1 MEITPS
7 LSIPDDELSF
17 SFIHSSGPGGQK
29 INKSATAVQLR
40 FDVRNSPSLP
50 AALKE
55 RVRRLAGSRITKGGM
70 LVIEA
75 KRYRTQEQNRTDAIN
90 RLKNLLKTAEKQ
102 PRVRRSSQPSLSIK
116 IKRMETK
123 KKRGVIKKQRRSFV
137 E

>member
-7 LSIPDDELSF
+7 LSIADDELSF

-40 FDVRNSPSLP
+40 FDILNSPSLP
-50 AALKE
+50 AVVKQRILS
-55 RVRRLAGSRITKGGM
+55 LAGSRITKDGT

-75 KRYRTQEQNRTDAIN
+75 KRYRTQEQNRTDAID
-90 RLKNLLKTAEKQ
+90 RLKYLLETAVKQ
-102 PRVRRSSQPSLSIK
+102 PRVRRSTKPSLSAK
-116 IKRMETK
+116 IKRIETK
-123 KKRGVIKKQRRSFV
+123 KKRGAIKKQRQPID